1 MNNPKKQHYVPQT
14 YLRQFTEIQGN
25 LYIYDKVKQEIRKQK
40 PSAVGYNKHF
50 YTVEIEGEK
59 DYFIEKFLAEKV
71 DVLYT
76 DLLTKISN
84 QSIFN
89 SKDRYDLGLFL
100 AAQYL
105 RTPAQ
110 RKNYN
115 QMIESN
121 VKQIG
126 KITYSMKRNTNQLKA
141 EMKDEEFAR
150 IIEKGDYDIK
160 VPPENSLAFLVSFVE
175 EMAEMLA
182 KQNIVVLKAS
192 KKSEFI
198 TSDNPYTMV
207 KEKWAAEWE
216 GFGVINTT
224 KIFPLSPQYLLLLKD
239 VGNKMIYPPVISSK
253 DIRVYN
259 QQIATWSDRYLF
271 ARNEYLLRS
280 LIKKMPML
288 K

>member
-1 MNNPKKQHYVPQT
+1 
-14 YLRQFTEIQGN
+14 
-25 LYIYDKVKQEIRKQK
+25 
-40 PSAVGYNKHF
+40 
-50 YTVEIEGEK
+50 
-59 DYFIEKFLAEKV
+59 
-71 DVLYT
+71 
-76 DLLTKISN
+76 
-84 QSIFN
+84 
-89 SKDRYDLGLFL
+89 
-100 AAQYL
+100 
-105 RTPAQ
+105 
-110 RKNYN
+110 
-115 QMIESN
+115 
-121 VKQIG
+121 
-126 KITYSMKRNTNQLKA
+126 
-141 EMKDEEFAR
+141 MKDEEFAR